1 MWLWSRAPL
10 LRIVPAVAAGILLP
24 APEWLSP
31 ILSIA
36 FFVLTLALFILF
48 WALLA
53 PAKFLKFNPTL
64 GLLLLLAAAFAGHLR
79 ARQAAHHR
87 SQAAQMP
94 ENEIHAFAAELRSEA
109 RPTGRWQRYE
119 ALVYRV
125 LTSGGWQSFDA
136 GLMLYLADSG
146 QHEAG
151 ARLMIA
157 GSPESLAPARNA
169 YEFDY
174 RQFLERR
181 GIFYRH
187 YARGGE
193 ILLLDTKLERGQ
205 GGLLHAA
212 RRRLKE
218 RIAGYVRGTSQ
229 RQVAHAMLFGD
240 RSSIEPA
247 LLEIWQNAGALH
259 VMAVSGL
266 HVGIIFLVVQ
276 SVFGFLRRHRT
287 GQFVYYVI
295 ALALIWTYV
304 AFTGLSP
311 SAQRAAIMFS
321 MILVAQ
327 ASGRKSQVYNALGA
341 AALLILW
348 MDPNLIYAVG
358 FQFSFLAVLGILVLY
373 QPIRDLIALPERP
386 WGYFR
391 SLLSL
396 SIAAQLGT
404 FPLAI
409 YYFHQFP
416 TYFALGNL
424 VVVPA
429 AAVIIPLG
437 FLLLLLPDWQIAAS
451 IFGHMLNALIG
462 LANWL
467 LGLLDRLPL
476 NSLQDLYLEPSWV
489 ALLYLLLAGATWA
502 LMGKSK
508 TGLAAALAAG
518 CLLGALITSHAW
530 RTSRQQGLAFY
541 ALPRG
546 VQVDFIRG
554 HHFMEYRSAE
564 AGTATGY
571 FTSGMRRAMGL
582 RSTAVPASPPVFK
595 PGPDFDLAVFAGYS
609 VLFLHSGYSG
619 RRDLPAV
626 DYLVMP
632 ERSKPDPDDLKRMSG
647 PGCVIVVPGSDT
659 RWTGRARGAGL
670 NVHELGSDGGFRVI
684 SAIRPT
690 SASDPCDRHGACSGS
705 G

>member
-10 LRIVPAVAAGILLP
+10 LRIVPAVAAGILQP

-266 HVGIIFLVVQ
+266 HVGVIFLVVQ

-304 AFTGLSP
+304 A
-311 SAQRAAIMFS
+311 
-321 MILVAQ
+321 
-327 ASGRKSQVYNALGA
+327 
-341 AALLILW
+341 
-348 MDPNLIYAVG
+348 
-358 FQFSFLAVLGILVLY
+358 
-373 QPIRDLIALPERP
+373 LP
-386 WGYFR
+386 
-391 SLLSL
+391 
-396 SIAAQLGT
+396 
-404 FPLAI
+404 
-409 YYFHQFP
+409 
-416 TYFALGNL
+416 
-424 VVVPA
+424 
-429 AAVIIPLG
+429 
-437 FLLLLLPDWQIAAS
+437 
-451 IFGHMLNALIG
+451 
-462 LANWL
+462 
-467 LGLLDRLPL
+467 
-476 NSLQDLYLEPSWV
+476 
-489 ALLYLLLAGATWA
+489 
-502 LMGKSK
+502 
-508 TGLAAALAAG
+508 G
-518 CLLGALITSHAW
+518 CL
-530 RTSRQQGLAFY
+530 
-541 ALPRG
+541 
-546 VQVDFIRG
+546 
-554 HHFMEYRSAE
+554 
-564 AGTATGY
+564 
-571 FTSGMRRAMGL
+571 
-582 RSTAVPASPPVFK
+582 PP
-595 PGPDFDLAVFAGYS
+595 P
-609 VLFLHSGYSG
+609 
-619 RRDLPAV
+619 
-626 DYLVMP
+626 
-632 ERSKPDPDDLKRMSG
+632 SG
-647 PGCVIVVPGSDT
+647 PPSCFP
-659 RWTGRARGAGL
+659 
-670 NVHELGSDGGFRVI
+670 
-684 SAIRPT
+684 
-690 SASDPCDRHGACSGS
+690 
-705 G
+705 